1 VGTRLY
7 LAPAGCGK
15 TAYVIEQARAAAAQ
29 LQAMPRI
36 CVASPLQWWA
46 VQRRIA
52 EAGGAIGIHTVL
64 FSDLYRELLLAAG
77 ESGEGYTL
85 LSDPV
90 QYRLL
95 RTLVRQLDLSYFA
108 RLVDRPGFIQVLQ
121 ELIAEF
127 KGARIDPAALA
138 RALPSQNGR
147 LAELVAIYAAYQER
161 LQNERW
167 ADRPGMGWLALEALQ
182 LDPGLGARWQWLL
195 FDGFDSFTVTQ
206 LDFLAALKDQVG
218 DLLITLT
225 GETDGPGRSAHRRF
239 VQTRYDLEAALGV
252 TATALPATRRCDQPA
267 LRHLE
272 SGLFRGERRQQ
283 PAGGAIGLLAAPD
296 RAGEVREALR
306 WLKEQHMQRGLP
318 LHQFAL
324 LARDLDPYAHFIAET
339 AAAFGLPIYAPDGPP
354 LMRNPLIAAL
364 LDLLRLLLPAAGSS
378 GEYALPRAAVIA
390 AWQSPYFAWSPATLP
405 ASPATVVGIQPGDA
419 ETLDEV
425 ARRGRV
431 VGGQQQWLEALQVDV
446 DQAAA
451 QPILLDG
458 EDDKTGA
465 ARPDLLPKF
474 QAFVARLQPPPQ
486 ATFRD
491 YVAWLEALIGDDPQA
506 EGSDSAPPTHSLQVL
521 ASIDQGEPPLPQR
534 DRAALLAFKEIL
546 RGLVVAEAALREPQ
560 PVSFAAF
567 FDELAGAVEAGYLV
581 PTGNPEGAL
590 IVANVPQARGL
601 PFADVAVL
609 GLGEGSFPATLREDP
624 FLREDDRA
632 YLRDAGFRLESSILS
647 REREYFYETVT
658 RPWQRLLLLRG
669 RIADDGA
676 SWEPSPFWHEV
687 RNLIKVAPV
696 ELGSLDVAPPH
707 RTASRAEL
715 LQSLVAHRLEPEP
728 YIAHDPALQQRWRLL
743 QRSARIFRQRYQ
755 RRASPHDGD
764 LQALVPA
771 LHEHFGERYVWS
783 ASQIETYLSCAHR
796 FLCERPLAL
805 APRPEGDFALD
816 PAQLGAIYH
825 RILEQVYDIVP
836 AAQRTDA
843 PALQA
848 ALEEVA
854 PRVLDAAPASLG
866 FRPTAWWDQTRT
878 EITQTLA
885 TTLDALAAAAG
896 DFIPLTFERRFGR
909 EQPLILRRDGQ
920 TIRLGGIIDRVDRDQ
935 QGRLRVVD
943 YKSAGAQRYN
953 DSSLRRGEHVQ
964 LPLYALAAE
973 RALALGPVAEGY
985 YWHIR
990 DARPSPL
997 QLRPDNLED
1006 YVAIAA
1012 DHTWQAVTG
1021 ARAGDFG
1028 PEPPAGGCPAFC
1040 SAAAFCWHYRPGFR
1054 P

>member
-1 VGTRLY
+1 MGTRLY

-15 TAYVIEQARAAAAQ
+15 TAYVLEQARAAAAQ
-29 LQAMPRI
+29 MHAMPRI
-36 CVASPLQWWA
+36 CVASPLQRWA
-46 VQRRIA
+46 VQRRVA
-52 EAGGAIGIHTVL
+52 EAGGAIGVHTVL
-64 FSDLYRELLLAAG
+64 LSDLYRELLMAVDEGGA
-77 ESGEGYTL
+77 GYTL

-95 RTLVRQLDLSYFA
+95 RTLLRQLDLDHFA
-108 RLVDRPGFIQVLQ
+108 RLVDQPGFIQVLQ

-138 RALPSQNGR
+138 RALPDHDSR

-167 ADRPGMGWLALEALQ
+167 ADRAGMGWLALEALQ
-182 LDPGLGARWQWLL
+182 HDPDLGARWQWLL
-195 FDGFDSFTVTQ
+195 FDGFDSFTVAQ
-206 LDFLAALKDQVG
+206 LDFLAALKDHVG
-218 DLLITLT
+218 ELNITLN
-225 GETDGPGRSAHRRF
+225 GETGGPGRSAHRRF
-239 VQTRYDLEAALGV
+239 TKTRRDLEAALGV
-252 TATALPATRRCDQPA
+252 TASALPATRCCDQPI

-272 SGLFRGERRQQ
+272 SDLFRDERQQQ
-283 PAGGAIGLLAAPD
+283 PAGGAIALLAAPD

-306 WLKEQHMQRGLP
+306 WLKEQHVQLGLP

-324 LARDLDPYAHFIAET
+324 LARDLDPYTHFIAET
-339 AAAFGLPIYAPDGPP
+339 AAAFGLPIFAADGPP
-354 LMRNPLIAAL
+354 LIRNPLIVAL
-364 LDLLRLLLPAAGSS
+364 LDLLRLVLPAAGSS
-378 GEYALPRAAVIA
+378 GDYALPRAAVIA
-390 AWQSPYFAWSPATLP
+390 AWRSPYFAWSTAALPDDPAIEI
-405 ASPATVVGIQPGDA
+405 AIQPGDA
-419 ETLDEV
+419 EALDEV

-431 VGGQQQWLEALQVDV
+431 IGGQQQWLEALQAEIDR
-446 DQAAA
+446 AAA
-451 QPILLDG
+451 RPILLDG
-458 EDDKTGA
+458 EDATTGT

-474 QAFVARLQPPPQ
+474 QAFVARLQPPSE
-486 ATFRD
+486 ATFRH
-491 YVAWLEALIGDDPQA
+491 YVAWLEALIGDDPRA
-506 EGSDSAPPTHSLQVL
+506 EGGESAPPTHSLQVL
-521 ASIDQGEPPLPQR
+521 ACIDQGDRPLPQR
-534 DRAALLAFKEIL
+534 DRDALLAFKEIL
-546 RGLVVAEAALREPQ
+546 RGLVVAEAALGEPE
-560 PVSFAAF
+560 PVTFAAF
-567 FDELAGAVEAGYLV
+567 FEELVGAVEASYLLE
-581 PTGNPEGAL
+581 TGNPEGAL

-601 PFADVAVL
+601 PFAAVAVL

-632 YLRDAGFRLESSILS
+632 YLRDAGFPLESSILS

-676 SWEPSPFWHEV
+676 SWEPSPFWDEV
-687 RNLIKVAPV
+687 RNLIEVEPV

-715 LQSLVAHRLEPEP
+715 LQSLVAHRLEPDI
-728 YIAHDPALQQRWRLL
+728 YISHDPGLQQRWQLL
-743 QRSARIFRQRYQ
+743 QRSARIFRQRYK
-755 RRASPHDGD
+755 RRSSPHDGD
-764 LQALVPA
+764 LAALA
-771 LHEHFGERYVWS
+771 TMLHDQYGESYLWS

-796 FLCERPLAL
+796 FLCERALEL
-805 APRPEGDFALD
+805 APRPAGDFALD
-816 PAQLGAIYH
+816 AAQLGAIYH
-825 RILEQVYDIVP
+825 RILEQVYSSLS

-843 PALQA
+843 PSLRSALD
-848 ALEEVA
+848 EVA

-885 TTLDALAAAAG
+885 TTLEALAAAAG
-896 DFIPLTFERRFGR
+896 AYIPLTFERRFGR
-909 EQPLILRRDGQ
+909 EQPLLLRRDGN
-920 TIRLGGIIDRVDRDQ
+920 TIRLGGIIDRVDRDE

-953 DSSLRRGEHVQ
+953 ETSLRRGEHVQ

-973 RALALGPVAEGY
+973 HALDLGPVAEGY

-990 DARPSPL
+990 DAKPSPL
-997 QLRPDNLED
+997 QLSPDNLAD
-1006 YVAIAA
+1006 YAAIAA
-1012 DHTWQAVTG
+1012 GYTWQVVAG

-1028 PEPPAGGCPAFC
+1028 PEPPAGGCPDFC
-1040 SAAAFCWHYRPGFR
+1040 SAAAFCWQYRPGFR